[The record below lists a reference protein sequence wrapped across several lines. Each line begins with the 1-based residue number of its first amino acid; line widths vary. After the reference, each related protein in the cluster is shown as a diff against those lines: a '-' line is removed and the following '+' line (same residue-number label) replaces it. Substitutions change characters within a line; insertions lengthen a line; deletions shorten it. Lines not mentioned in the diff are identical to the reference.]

1 MRRREFITLL
11 GGAAVAQPFAARA
24 QLTPAEQVALPVI
37 GFLNDL
43 SPDQWSPALTALRR
57 ALSDAGYVEGRN
69 VAFTYR
75 WTERRRE
82 QLPTL
87 AADLVRARVAVIVA
101 SGHTAAAMAARAA
114 TSDIPIVFIT
124 GDDPVKFALV
134 GSLERPG
141 VNATGV
147 YLVKSADDGTMRQGL
162 LRQLVP
168 DSQVFFRLNI
178 ADASSVSWDND
189 PEEAIARVFGTTQT
203 FKMNPQV
210 MVPTVRSLMITS
222 GPFLD
227 SKRRDHLVSLVARKG
242 VPALYDWRDF
252 AEAGGLMSYGAS
264 LTDLYARMGSYIV
277 RILRGENPAD
287 LAIVKPTKFETVVNL
302 RTAAELGIKVPQ
314 ALLDRADEI
323 IH

>member
-134 GSLERPG
+134 
-141 VNATGV
+141 NATGV

-189 PEEAIARVFGTTQT
+189 PEEAIARVFDTTQT

-264 LTDLYARMGSYIV
+264 LTDLYARMGNYIV